1 MENVMKTI
9 LFSAAVSLLLG
20 LGVAYAA
27 SENYEAGVTGPVSSS
42 SSGTTGSSENYFVGS
57 SSQVREQS
65 NVHARD
71 TGSDETPI
79 FAGQGGTDNRAV
91 VLGARAATSQIR

>member
-57 SSQVREQS
+57 NSQVREQS
-65 NVHARD
+65 NVNARD

-91 VLGARAATSQIR
+91 VLAARAATSQLR